1 MPHLTRNLEEAR
13 LALRRSV
20 ARVRRSGVGPPG
32 ADERGLGH
40 GTVRPKGRDGLL
52 DQSVAALRGAVWIA
66 SFVQAVF
73 NEIRGRGDEL

>member
-1 MPHLTRNLEEAR
+1 MMAR
-13 LALRRSV
+13 LTYNLDQAGRSLRRSV
-20 ARVRRSGVGPPG
+20 VRVRHSGVKPLNP
-32 ADERGLGH
+32 AELEH
-40 GTVRPKGRDGLL
+40 GTLRPPGRDGLL

>member
-1 MPHLTRNLEEAR
+1 MSRLTYNLDQAGR
-13 LALRRSV
+13 SLRRSV
-20 ARVRRSGVGPPG
+20 VRVRRSGVGRLSSVEP
-32 ADERGLGH
+32 AH
-40 GTVRPKGRDGLL
+40 GTLRLRGRDGLV